1 MSVVCNEILYGV
13 GSVQKVY
20 KLFVQRTNFQGFL
33 QDSKGMTLPLEGNKK
48 ASKTAKIKVFKAF
61 SMAGWTRLELATSGL
76 TGRRSNQ
83 LNYQPAKTSFLPLSR
98 LELRSGRAT
107 QLNLGV
113 VGIEPTTPCL

>member
-1 MSVVCNEILYGV
+1 MQGQ
-13 GSVQKVY
+13 QK
-20 KLFVQRTNFQGFL
+20 
-33 QDSKGMTLPLEGNKK
+33 SP
-48 ASKTAKIKVFKAF
+48 KTAYCAGFKAF
-61 SMAGWTRLELATSGL
+61 LMAGWTRLELATSGL